1 MLTEKAPEPAA
12 GVQLQLP
19 TYPSTPPF
27 GLDGLTAAA
36 GGCDSVAAYWAVS
49 QATTYAIPQT
59 RSSPASW
66 RWWRS
71 TISLGP
77 ACSVEAQQDGP
88 PTELVDRGTGGLVL
102 ARLAAPDL
110 PARGVVMP
118 SRFMNRVSCG
128 CLSAARSGS
137 RQAAP
142 TGPPDWPPANEGAGR
157 TAERRWSGAALSRAL
172 IRPDLLDMWM
182 CRCVLPPTRT
192 LRQEAVKGAFLL
204 SVQLHRQLALPSFPV
219 CRDHHLP
226 ACATTQGL
234 FRRPV
239 IERLTKQVVQRSP

>member
-182 CRCVLPPTRT
+182 CRCVLPPTMGAP
-192 LRQEAVKGAFLL
+192 LRPLWARHIAQFL
-204 SVQLHRQLALPSFPV
+204 SVLLAAVAKILWNTGDS
-219 CRDHHLP
+219 
-226 ACATTQGL
+226 GL
-234 FRRPV
+234 KNKRRKIAGARPCV
-239 IERLTKQVVQRSP
+239 W